1 MFLRGL
7 ASDGEPIS
15 GFFKLQKIRTGKNI
29 VLGFPFYLFKYFLIA
44 KKLETIPK
52 RTPDNKIITEI

>member
-15 GFFKLQKIRTGKNI
+15 GFFKLQKIRTGENI
-29 VLGFPFYLFKYFLIA
+29 IFDFSIFG
-44 KKLETIPK
+44 
-52 RTPDNKIITEI
+52 NKMKEQSRQIS

>member
-29 VLGFPFYLFKYFLIA
+29 VFDFLF
-44 KKLETIPK
+44 
-52 RTPDNKIITEI
+52 